1 MADEKELKLALLDF
15 DLEWDIHVWFSTTVY
30 FNKGIQHEL
39 SSAVEL
45 LFVTHLGDS
54 GPFSRISSVDSS
66 ICMLIISSSET
77 LRTPLCQKVKYIFV
91 ADHRT
96 TFDSLNYT
104 LSKKVIS
111 RLKFPLLKLNLLYP
125 LKKNHKTFPFFF
137 SFLAIYSQ
145 IFSRSA
151 FSNTF
156 FPFLILEFF
165 YDFFSQFFFLF
176 FFFFF

>member
-1 MADEKELKLALLDF
+1 MYQPNQICNCNLLECKTPCIISCIIQKNFLVCQLFGGIFFKYEIISLLDWSSL
-15 DLEWDIHVWFSTTVY
+15 DLILNETFMLCMVFHHRV

-96 TFDSLNYT
+96 TFDSRWT
-104 LSKKVIS
+104 THSAKKQ
-111 RLKFPLLKLNLLYP
+111 
-125 LKKNHKTFPFFF
+125 
-137 SFLAIYSQ
+137 LA
-145 IFSRSA
+145 
-151 FSNTF
+151 
-156 FPFLILEFF
+156 
-165 YDFFSQFFFLF
+165 D
-176 FFFFF
+176 